1 MGIAC
6 YTLLIFG
13 TIDLSIESR
22 SFNRFRL
29 RLSAIKFLEGC
40 PSTFLDL
47 LFFSL
52 LDPMLKTVG
61 IWS

>member
-1 MGIAC
+1 M
-6 YTLLIFG
+6 
-13 TIDLSIESR
+13 ESL

-47 LFFSL
+47 LFFSSFN
-52 LDPMLKTVG
+52 PMEKTVG
-61 IWS
+61 SLSSLETT